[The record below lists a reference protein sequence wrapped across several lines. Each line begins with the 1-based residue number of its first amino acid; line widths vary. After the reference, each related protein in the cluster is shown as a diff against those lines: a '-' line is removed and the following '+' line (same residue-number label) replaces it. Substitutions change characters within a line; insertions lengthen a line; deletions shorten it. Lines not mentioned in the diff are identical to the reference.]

1 MFHVVLYIFQTIS
14 YYTRAIIKGIL
25 RRFTRLCELQR
36 ICYGLPSGAPRT
48 LAVEKSL
55 SLSRNPVLKDLQA
68 QLKTQ
73 IVRLELENAVYVVL
87 REKKINPEVSIS
99 FFILQKIV

>member
-1 MFHVVLYIFQTIS
+1 MMQIVLYIFHAIS
-14 YYTRAIIKGIL
+14 YYARPLIKGIL

-48 LAVEKSL
+48 LAVENSL
-55 SLSRNPVLKDLQA
+55 SLSRSPVLRELQA

-73 IVRLELENAVYVVL
+73 VLRPELENAVYVVL
-87 REKKINPEVSIS
+87 REKKINPEVIP
-99 FFILQKIV
+99 